1 MNGFGLQALISVI
14 SQLFFVILAF
24 WAIQGIHF
32 ERFLPIKEQQGKVL
46 LVLMALAI
54 GSLSSNFFL
63 SFIDN
68 LKNLQFLF

>member
-1 MNGFGLQALISVI
+1 MNGFGLQALISII

-32 ERFLPIKEQQGKVL
+32 ERLVPIKEQQGKVL
-46 LVLMALAI
+46 LVLLALGL

>member
-1 MNGFGLQALISVI
+1 MNGFGLQALISII

-32 ERFLPIKEQQGKVL
+32 ERFVPIKEQQGKVL
-46 LVLMALAI
+46 LVLLALGL

>member
-14 SQLFFVILAF
+14 SQLFFVILSF

-32 ERFLPIKEQQGKVL
+32 ERFLPIKEQQGKAL
-46 LVLMALAI
+46 LVLMAIVI

>member
-46 LVLMALAI
+46 LVLMAIVI

-68 LKNLQFLF
+68 IKNL